1 MTIKKI
7 TKRDRYAEMR
17 EIFEGMGKTEL
28 VEFIDHEV
36 ALLDKKNATKSA
48 RQVAEDEKRAAL
60 ADAVIA
66 ILANADEGMTCTD
79 LTKAL
84 PAEMGEV
91 STQKM
96 TPVLTKLV
104 GEGELTKMVKG
115 GKSIYALA

>member
-1 MTIKKI
+1 MTTKKI
-7 TKRDRYAEMR
+7 TKRERYTEMR
-17 EIFEGMGKTEL
+17 KIFEGMGKTEL
-28 VEFIDHEV
+28 VEFIDREV

-48 RQVAEDEKRAAL
+48 RQVAEDDKRTAIAN
-60 ADAVIA
+60 AVVA
-66 ILANADEGMTCTD
+66 ILVDSEGGMTCTE
-79 LTKAL
+79 LCKAL
-84 PAEMGEV
+84 PTEMGEV